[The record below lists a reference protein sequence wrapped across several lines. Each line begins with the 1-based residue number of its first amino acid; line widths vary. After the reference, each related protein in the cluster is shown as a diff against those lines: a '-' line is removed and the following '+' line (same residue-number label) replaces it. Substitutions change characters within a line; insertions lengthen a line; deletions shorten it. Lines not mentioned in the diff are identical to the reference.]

1 MKTVADLFANN
12 HVILGKTAPV
22 DRHFVHV
29 EKWPGDSPDGSCTWV
44 KSVEP
49 GQLQN
54 EYWVAREK
62 NLLLLLKKLPQ
73 VVHLRKDG
81 DNSENTHHTVNT
93 RDAGIPLESWLKM
106 KPQHLASR
114 QTLEHPFAHIG
125 AFLRLARGLI
135 TALKSIHREGVIH
148 ANLDPSNI
156 CLPYQPFPFRFDDGI
171 RPDHANISLIDFMF
185 AISTTLRLYRPL
197 AIKPLAPP
205 SSHSSLFRQA
215 LENDMASQRADA
227 VQSLDYSV
235 DLYALGHLLEEIFQ
249 RGLIYPGNMQ
259 SQMEMTIYNLIQ
271 ELLGFDEGIPDWV
284 SEKYGSTLPHDIYL
298 KRIDNMLSLDPH
310 ADNHEHD
317 MLLLDPTQGLE
328 DEDET
333 AEEPYPHA
341 EPHQPSPEN
350 KDPTGE
356 SLLMTASEP
365 LSASPAARK
374 PTAGLSSYFEIN
386 TWLVVAGLM
395 LAQAVGFIYH
405 KGDSLNL
412 DVFSTLLL
420 MAAVTGGLLLAM
432 RLLAPEG
439 SLIRHIEGEVA
450 LPGEPGFAGFDAAPP
465 RQLRDDEYIHVSPLV
480 VVAALAAVQGSAFL
494 YAHGDSMGLD
504 VLPSILLTLAAGFGF
519 AAIKVWYDRFVTP
532 KPITVIDDDGDE
544 TPAAMDN
551 DGAKA
556 VIAAVA
562 QVEKVQAYEPPE
574 DAIPV
579 LPVLAAVAP
588 VAVMTETLI
597 TLPEEVPETAA
608 EHPAEVT
615 PTPAETEEVPAEPAA
630 LPVVEE
636 IRPVVTEV
644 LPIEEDAPVLAEPV
658 PTAAVISLDKPRET
672 AVAAASAPLAQ
683 PEVAALPLA
692 ARTAHADPAEDA
704 ALLPDADG
712 TVAAPKHLELDNR
725 VVIVVVLLL
734 LLLFFYLSR
743 PDKSPAVNVVSA
755 PPQPAPE
762 VVEAP
767 MVEDL
772 GLPEAVPA
780 VEPEAPTSMPTDTTI
795 LDSLKAQAKPRTAA
809 VKPAKPQTAAKPGK
823 AAEAEET
830 ETTTETV
837 AETAPE
843 APAAEAAKPADAV
856 KPAEA
861 VAAAPAAP
869 AKPLGNP
876 LAQAQNIMGWH
887 YFKGITVPKDM
898 PEALNWF
905 RKSAEMGDASGQFN
919 LGMMYANGY
928 GTAKNHTEAARW
940 FKLAADQG
948 KANAMLN
955 LGQMY
960 LAGRGVE
967 QNTAEGIRLLKLSAE
982 KGDKNAQANLD
993 AIARS
998 GKGMAAP

>member
-106 KPQHLASR
+106 KPQHLASG
-114 QTLEHPFAHIG
+114 QTLDHPFAHIG

-205 SSHSSLFRQA
+205 SCHSSLFRQA

-317 MLLLDPTQGLE
+317 MLLLDPTQQLE
-328 DEDET
+328 DEDQT
-333 AEEPYPHA
+333 AEEPYPHS
-341 EPHQPSPEN
+341 EPHQPAPEN

-365 LSASPAARK
+365 LNAPPAARK
-374 PTAGLSSYFEIN
+374 PAAGLTSYFEIN
-386 TWLVVAGLM
+386 TWLVVAGLI
-395 LAQAVGFIYH
+395 LAQVIGFIYH
-405 KGDSLNL
+405 RGDSVNL
-412 DVFSTLLL
+412 DILPSLL
-420 MAAVTGGLLLAM
+420 LLLAGAGVV
-432 RLLAPEG
+432 LIGLQFLAPKG
-439 SLIRHIEGEVA
+439 SLILHVKGDDP
-450 LPGEPGFAGFDAAPP
+450 LPGEPGYAGFAISPVQM
-465 RQLRDDEYIHVSPLV
+465 REDEYIQLSAV
-480 VVAALAAVQGSAFL
+480 VVVVVLSSAQIAAFI
-494 YAHGDSMGLD
+494 YAHPESLGLD
-504 VLPSILLTLAAGFGF
+504 AMPSILLTLAAGFGF
-519 AAIKVWYDRFVTP
+519 AAFKIWYDRFVTP
-532 KPITVIDDDGDE
+532 KPLNTVEDDD
-544 TPAAMDN
+544 TAAYMDN
-551 DGAKA
+551 DGVKA
-556 VIAAVA
+556 VNDAVA
-562 QVEKVQAYEPPE
+562 QVEKIQADEPPE
-574 DAIPV
+574 EAVPV
-579 LPVLAAVAP
+579 LPVLAAAAAP
-588 VAVMTETLI
+588 VAVLAETQV
-597 TLPEEVPETAA
+597 TLPEQSADAAA
-608 EHPAEVT
+608 EQPLATMPA
-615 PTPAETEEVPAEPAA
+615 PAATEEVPAEAAALTAVEEA
-630 LPVVEE
+630 LPVVTAV
-636 IRPVVTEV
+636 PQV
-644 LPIEEDAPVLAEPV
+644 EEDAPVLAEPV
-658 PTAAVISLDKPRET
+658 QAAAVISLDKPREP
-672 AVAAASAPLAQ
+672 AVAAASAPLAE

-692 ARTAHADPAEDA
+692 ARTAHEEPAADA
-704 ALLPDADG
+704 ALLPDANG

-743 PDKSPAVNVVSA
+743 PDKGPAVDVVSA
-755 PPQPAPE
+755 PPQAAPE

-809 VKPAKPQTAAKPGK
+809 AKPAKPQTAAEPGK
-823 AAEAEET
+823 AAGAEET

-837 AETAPE
+837 PETAAAET
-843 APAAEAAKPADAV
+843 PAAEAKPADAV

-998 GKGMAAP
+998 GKGLATP

>member
-1 MKTVADLFANN
+1 MKTVADLFADN

-29 EKWPGDSPDGSCTWV
+29 EKWPGDSPDGSCTWI

-81 DNSENTHHTVNT
+81 DSSENAHHTVNT

-106 KPQHLASR
+106 KPQHLASG
-114 QTLEHPFAHIG
+114 QTLDHPFAHIS

-148 ANLDPSNI
+148 ANLDASNI

-171 RPDHANISLIDFMF
+171 RPDHANVSLIDFMF

-205 SSHSSLFRQA
+205 SCHSSLFRQA
-215 LENDMASQRADA
+215 LENDMATQRADA

-235 DLYALGHLLEEIFQ
+235 DLYALGHLLEEVFQ

-310 ADNHEHD
+310 ADNHEHE

-328 DEDET
+328 DEAET

-341 EPHQPSPEN
+341 EPHQPAPEH

-365 LSASPAARK
+365 LNASPAARK
-374 PTAGLSSYFEIN
+374 PATGLSSYFEIN
-386 TWLVVAGLM
+386 TWLVVSCLM

-405 KGDSLNL
+405 KGDSINL
-412 DVFSTLLL
+412 DVLPTLLL
-420 MAAVTGGLLLAM
+420 LAGIAGSLLLAM
-432 RLLAPEG
+432 RLLLPEG
-439 SLIRHIEGEVA
+439 SLARYVEGDDI
-450 LPGEPGFAGFDAAPP
+450 LPGEPGYAGFDATPA
-465 RQLRDDEYIHVSPLV
+465 RQLREDEYIHVSPLV

-494 YAHGDSMGLD
+494 YAHGDGMGLD
-504 VLPSILLTLAAGFGF
+504 VLPSILLTLVGGFGF
-519 AAIKVWYDRFVTP
+519 AALKVWYDRFVTP
-532 KPITVIDDDGDE
+532 KPIIVIDDDEDE
-544 TPAAMDN
+544 TPTAVDTE
-551 DGAKA
+551 DAKA
-556 VIAAVA
+556 VIPTVA
-562 QVEKVQAYEPPE
+562 QVEEIAAHEPPK
-574 DAIPV
+574 AAVPV
-579 LPVLAAVAP
+579 LPVLAAAAAP
-588 VAVMTETLI
+588 VAVMAETLL
-597 TLPEEVPETAA
+597 TPSEETPEATTALPIAEEAPLW
-608 EHPAEVT
+608 
-615 PTPAETEEVPAEPAA
+615 AEPDRTA
-630 LPVVEE
+630 PVV
-636 IRPVVTEV
+636 
-644 LPIEEDAPVLAEPV
+644 
-658 PTAAVISLDKPRET
+658 SLDKPRQP
-672 AVAAASAPLAQ
+672 AVAAASAPLVD
-683 PEVAALPLA
+683 PEVPALPLA
-692 ARTAHADPAEDA
+692 ARTAHADPVNDA
-704 ALLPDADG
+704 AQLPEADG
-712 TVAAPKHLELDNR
+712 TVAARKHLELDNR
-725 VVIVVVLLL
+725 IIIAVVLLL
-734 LLLFFYLSR
+734 LLLFFFLSR
-743 PDKSPAVNVVSA
+743 PDKGPAVDVVSA
-755 PPQPAPE
+755 PPQAAPAVE
-762 VVEAP
+762 EAP

-780 VEPEAPTSMPTDTTI
+780 VEPEAPTSMPADTTI
-795 LDSLKAQAKPRTAA
+795 LDSLKAQSRSRTVA

-823 AAEAEET
+823 AAAGTEET
-830 ETTTETV
+830 ETTTTETV
-837 AETAPE
+837 AETA
-843 APAAEAAKPADAV
+843 AAETPAVEPAKPADDA
-856 KPAEA
+856 KPAETPA
-861 VAAAPAAP
+861 VTATAP

-898 PEALNWF
+898 PEALSWF

-998 GKGMAAP
+998 GKGLAAP